1 MECLTLSESPCHPAA
16 AHTVR
21 QRWRLEHS
29 PTTAL
34 VSTVNADISNIV
46 KSRCK
51 KSYHCFIDFLL
62 RLVCSVVGLISLIYV
77 TIHMTLV
84 LTYRCNKIYIF
95 FLNTTNAQTNY
106 EMFVL
111 TSITFLESF

>member
-51 KSYHCFIDFLL
+51 KKLSLFHRFLVKIGMFRGWTYFIDICDYSYDSRSHL
-62 RLVCSVVGLISLIYV
+62 
-77 TIHMTLV
+77 
-84 LTYRCNKIYIF
+84 
-95 FLNTTNAQTNY
+95 
-106 EMFVL
+106 
-111 TSITFLESF
+111 